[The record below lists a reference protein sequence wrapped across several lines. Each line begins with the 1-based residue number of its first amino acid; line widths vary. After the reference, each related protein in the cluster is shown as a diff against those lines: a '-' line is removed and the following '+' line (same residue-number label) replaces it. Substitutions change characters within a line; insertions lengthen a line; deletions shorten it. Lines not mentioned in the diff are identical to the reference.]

1 MKIRR
6 PNKFR
11 QGEDP
16 ERVERYLATELQSTL
31 ADLTTALNNLT
42 FRSNFKCEIVPV
54 VIPASAT
61 NFEVRHNLKLIP
73 SGRLF
78 IRANVTAIID
88 GTTPW
93 TNQAIY
99 LTNQS
104 ATVAVL
110 TVVIL
115 G

>member
-11 QGEDP
+11 QGDDP

-31 ADLTTALNNLT
+31 SDVTTALNNLT
-42 FRSNFKCEIVPV
+42 FRSNFKCQIVPT
-54 VIPASAT
+54 VIPNGTT
-61 NFEVRHNLKLIP
+61 NFEIKHNLKVVP

-78 IRANVTAIID
+78 IKSNVTDIID

-93 TNQAIY
+93 TNEAIY
-99 LTNQS
+99 LSNPGGS
-104 ATVAVL
+104 IAVITVL
-110 TVVIL
+110 IL

>member
-11 QGEDP
+11 QGDDP

-31 ADLTTALNNLT
+31 ADITTALNNLT
-42 FRSNFKCEIVPV
+42 FRSNFKCQIEPV
-54 VIPASAT
+54 VIPASTT
-61 NFEVRHNLKLIP
+61 NFEIKHTLKVVP

-78 IRANVTAIID
+78 IRTNVTGIVD
-88 GTTPW
+88 GTKPW
-93 TNQAIY
+93 TNEAIY
-99 LTNQS
+99 LSNPTGS
-104 ATVAVL
+104 IAVVTVL
-110 TVVIL
+110 IL